1 MPLER
6 DNDAERLAR
15 IELLLEQNRLALD
28 DARKRAT
35 RPRPAYPGAVRAAS
49 VEREDTLAGHESVR
63 LGLRQKA
70 S

>member
-28 DARKRAT
+28 DARKRAM

-49 VEREDTLAGHESVR
+49 VEREALAGHESVR

>member
-6 DNDAERLAR
+6 DNDAERLAL

-28 DARKRAT
+28 DARKRAA
-35 RPRPAYPGAVRAAS
+35 RPRPASPGALRSANAPL
-49 VEREDTLAGHESVR
+49 EDTLAGHESVR
-63 LGLRQKA
+63 MGLRRKA